1 MFGRRSFVAWVVCGV
16 LALPACSPQGADEST
31 TTTTS
36 PASSTTSEATTT
48 TSVPVATTTLPVAT
62 VTVTGEMPPGAA
74 LAVSQLLSAIHDPRH
89 DLGDLPQGIVEHHEA
104 VAGDLAENYRGTAT
118 IQELSTGGSVGIVML
133 DNDDMVLIA
142 DEGDGWEAVGAYLA
156 SVGATPWFGQSPRR
170 VLVLGSDA
178 RPGGDASVHRMDS
191 IHIVTAVPEEHAG
204 AILGYPRDSYVDTD
218 YGTMRINALTSSS
231 RGPDA
236 LFSFF
241 TDDWDVPLDVYILTG
256 FAGFEDLVAAAVG
269 RLNITLPTSIPTQEW
284 FAGFSSGEQTLT
296 PLRVLD
302 FARTR
307 KLIPGG
313 DFTRSWHQG
322 LVMKAMLAMLL
333 ERPITEVPMLLGALV
348 EYAETNLTP
357 TDLIQLGTA
366 GFLLHLEDISNE
378 VLPGKLGRGAGGA
391 SVVLLD
397 PGFEDIVADV
407 VDDGLRNESF
417 TASDS

>member
-1 MFGRRSFVAWVVCGV
+1 
-16 LALPACSPQGADEST
+16 
-31 TTTTS
+31 
-36 PASSTTSEATTT
+36 
-48 TSVPVATTTLPVAT
+48 
-62 VTVTGEMPPGAA
+62 
-74 LAVSQLLSAIHDPRH
+74 
-89 DLGDLPQGIVEHHEA
+89 
-104 VAGDLAENYRGTAT
+104 
-118 IQELSTGGSVGIVML
+118 
-133 DNDDMVLIA
+133 VLIA

-241 TDDWDVPLDVYILTG
+241 TDDWDVPLDGYILTG

-366 GFLLHLEDISNE
+366 GFLLNLEDISNE

>member
-1 MFGRRSFVAWVVCGV
+1 
-16 LALPACSPQGADEST
+16 L
-31 TTTTS
+31 
-36 PASSTTSEATTT
+36 
-48 TSVPVATTTLPVAT
+48 
-62 VTVTGEMPPGAA
+62 PPG
-74 LAVSQLLSAIHDPRH
+74 I
-89 DLGDLPQGIVEHHEA
+89 IEHHDE
-104 VAGDLAENYRGTAT
+104 VAGDLAETYQGTAT
-118 IQELSTGGSVGIVML
+118 IQELSTAGAVGIVTL
-133 DNDDMVLIA
+133 DGDDLVLIA
-142 DEGDGWEAVGAYLA
+142 DEGNGWKAVGAYLP
-156 SVGATPWFGQSPRR
+156 SVGATPWFGESPRR

-191 IHIVTAVPEEHAG
+191 IHIVTAVPEKHAG
-204 AILGYPRDSYVDTD
+204 AILGYPRDSYVETD
-218 YGTMRINALTSSS
+218 YGSMRINALTSSS

-241 TDDWDVPLDVYILTG
+241 TDDWGVPLDGYILTG
-256 FAGFEDLVAAAVG
+256 FAGFENLVAAAVG
-269 RLNITLPTSIPTQEW
+269 RLKITLPTSIPTQEW
-284 FAGFSSGEQTLT
+284 FAGFSSGAQTLT

-333 ERPITEVPMLLGALV
+333 ERPITDVPMLLGALV
-348 EYAETNLTP
+348 KYAETNLTP

-366 GFLLHLEDISNE
+366 GFLLNVEDISNE
-378 VLPGKLGRGAGGA
+378 VLPGKLGRGGGGA

-417 TASDS
+417 TAPDS

>member
-1 MFGRRSFVAWVVCGV
+1 MSGRRSIVAWVVCGV
-16 LALPACSPQGADEST
+16 LALSACSPEAANVPTTTTASPASTTTGAPT
-31 TTTTS
+31 TTTTVL
-36 PASSTTSEATTT
+36 ETTT
-48 TSVPVATTTLPVAT
+48 TVPLAA
-62 VTVTGEMPPGAA
+62 VTVTGEMPPDAA
-74 LAVSQLLSAIHDPRH
+74 RAVSRLLSAIQDPRN
-89 DLGDLPQGIVEHHEA
+89 DLGEFPQGIVEHHEA
-104 VAGDLAENYRGTAT
+104 VAGELAGAFSGTAT

-142 DEGDGWEAVGAYLA
+142 DEGDGWNAVGAYLQ
-156 SVGATPWFGQSPRR
+156 SVGATPWLGDGPRR

-218 YGTMRINALTSSS
+218 YGKMRVNALTSSG

-241 TDDWDVPLDVYILTG
+241 TDDWGVPLDGYILTG
-256 FAGFEDLVAAAVG
+256 FAGFEDLVGAAVG
-269 RLNITLPTSIPTQEW
+269 RLDITLPTSIPTQEW
-284 FAGFSSGEQTLT
+284 FAGFSSGEQSLT
-296 PLRVLD
+296 PLRLLD

-322 LVMKAMLAMLL
+322 LVMKAMLTKLL
-333 ERPITEVPMLLGALV
+333 ERPITEVPMLLGVLV
-348 EYAETNLTP
+348 TYAETNLTA

-366 GFLLHLEDISNE
+366 GFLLNIDDISNE

-397 PGFEDIVADV
+397 QGFEDIVADV
-407 VDDGLRNESF
+407 VDDGLRNESG

>member
-16 LALPACSPQGADEST
+16 LALSACSPESANEST

-48 TSVPVATTTLPVAT
+48 TSVPEATTTLPVAT
-62 VTVTGEMPPGAA
+62 VTVTGEMPPDAA
-74 LAVSQLLSAIHDPRH
+74 RAVSRLLSAIHDPRSY
-89 DLGDLPQGIVEHHEA
+89 LGDLPPGIVEHHEA
-104 VAGDLAENYRGTAT
+104 VAGDLADTYRGTAT
-118 IQELSTGGSVGIVML
+118 VQELSTGGSVGIVTL
-133 DNDDMVLIA
+133 DNDDFVLIA
-142 DEGDGWEAVGAYLA
+142 DEGDGWQAVGAYLA
-156 SVGATPWFGQSPRR
+156 SVGATPWFGESPRR

-191 IHIVTAVPEEHAG
+191 IHIVTAVPEEQAG

-218 YGTMRINALTSSS
+218 YGKMRINALTSSN

-241 TDDWDVPLDVYILTG
+241 TDEWDVPLDGYILTG

-269 RLNITLPTSIPTQEW
+269 RLTITLPTSIPTQEW

-333 ERPITEVPMLLGALV
+333 ERPITDVPMLLGALV
-348 EYAETNLTP
+348 KYAETNLTP
-357 TDLIQLGTA
+357 SDLIQLGTA
-366 GFLLHLEDISNE
+366 GFLLNIEGISNE

-407 VDDGLRNESF
+407 VDDGLRNESVVV
-417 TASDS
+417 SDS